1 MEILTVE
8 LSFRLGY
15 AIIRITGRMMRRQT
29 VNRGPVSRFFL
40 QIIFSRICPNSFFSR
55 RETRTCV
62 IPRIA
67 AVSTWVFSRK

>member
-1 MEILTVE
+1 
-8 LSFRLGY
+8 
-15 AIIRITGRMMRRQT
+15 MMRRQT

-55 RETRTCV
+55 RETCTCV